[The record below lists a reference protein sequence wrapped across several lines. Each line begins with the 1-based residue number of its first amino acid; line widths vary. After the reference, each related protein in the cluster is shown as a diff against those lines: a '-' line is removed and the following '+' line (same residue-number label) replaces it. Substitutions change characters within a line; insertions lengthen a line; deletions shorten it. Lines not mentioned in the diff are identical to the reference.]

1 MKKLMFAGLFFL
13 LGICAVFAQDLPS
26 IRIVNNTGHSIYF
39 IFISPADNEFWGND
53 ILADDEILE
62 NGQTL
67 VFELTRP
74 LNQVN
79 VYDILLI
86 DDEDYDYIKMG
97 ITITNNARIVFT
109 IDDLDD
115 D

>member
-1 MKKLMFAGLFFL
+1 MFAGLFVL
-13 LGICAVFAQDLPS
+13 LGVYAVFAQDLPS
-26 IRIVNNTGHSIYF
+26 VRIVNNTGYTIYYVF
-39 IFISPADNEFWGND
+39 VSPSDNEFWGND

-67 VFELTRP
+67 MFELTRP
-74 LNQVN
+74 LSQVN
-79 VYDILLI
+79 VYDIRLI
-86 DDEDYDYIKMG
+86 DEEDDSYRKMG

-115 D
+115 YD